1 MARCSAKF
9 NSLKLPLD
17 IAERN
22 NKDEIRKYYLENPS
36 SLKCF
41 VMSSRHHTVLFVPPL
56 YANGWVRLEEE
67 STLFSL
73 SNLEFADAKHN
84 DIRIDPYIIG
94 KEKWEVIGR

>member
-22 NKDEIRKYYLENPS
+22 NKDEIKKYFLENPS

-41 VMSSRHHTVLFVPPL
+41 VMSSRHHSVLFVPPL
-56 YANGWVRLEEE
+56 YANGWVGLEEE
-67 STLFSL
+67 SMHFFL
-73 SNLEFADAKHN
+73 SNLEFEVAKHD
-84 DIRIDPYIIG
+84 DIRIDPNIIG